1 MAINTTN
8 SFSGPFLT
16 NGATKV
22 FPFTFTA
29 PSAAE
34 VSVLLRAANGVETAG
49 AGFVVTV
56 NPNGGGSVTFA
67 VAPAAGSQLL
77 ILLNPYFTQQIEF
90 ENGSAWL
97 AEPVNEQADR
107 SALRDQ
113 VLKRDIGRAL
123 LVPVGTPGAVMP
135 SLQSIRGKFLSV
147 NADDEFYGADGTGA
161 DGAMRSDLAST
172 TAGKG
177 AALVARED
185 GESVETSLTAIEGSL
200 GGIVALGQFN
210 RLLSKLDSDSA
221 DANVVIL
228 SDSTGDA
235 VDEWPYLLFGGRVAN
250 AYPAWTIKIRYWVGA
265 AYAAAV
271 TLQNGT
277 GVHTLTVYA
286 GAIAGT
292 VASRFAGED
301 FAAGVSAPNPD
312 VVILSYGHN
321 GDIQGLG
328 PYTSATIRQL
338 SFFNGI
344 ADRLDKDLPNV
355 PVVMIGQNPSTNNN
369 GTNPAGTDD
378 GFMRRRL
385 DLLRPLAQRHL
396 WGFINVHDAFLQ
408 AGVAL
413 ATLLL
418 DNTHPNPTGSQLWA
432 DTVWGVMRASRGAQG
447 TGGAKSPVLL
457 KAWRNFDA
465 FDTWSKGNITL
476 TEQTTAGRFQTAGES
491 ATATITDNTGLGY
504 IYTVALGAADIALV
518 RGRYVTFA
526 VWMRIPAAS
535 APNAGRIDL
544 VDGVS
549 PTATSAGATK
559 GNDFVLFTATML
571 VAPTANSLTI
581 NLYSADAGTAPNPAS
596 VVDLDRASLALG
608 VEPVDPVMA

>member
-277 GVHTLTVYA
+277 GVHTLTV
-286 GAIAGT
+286 
-292 VASRFAGED
+292 
-301 FAAGVSAPNPD
+301 
-312 VVILSYGHN
+312 L
-321 GDIQGLG
+321 
-328 PYTSATIRQL
+328 
-338 SFFNGI
+338 
-344 ADRLDKDLPNV
+344 
-355 PVVMIGQNPSTNNN
+355 
-369 GTNPAGTDD
+369 
-378 GFMRRRL
+378 RRR
-385 DLLRPLAQRHL
+385 DRRHGRKPIRRRGFRSWRVGPESRCRDPLLRPQRRYS
-396 WGFINVHDAFLQ
+396 G
-408 AGVAL
+408 AGPLYLGDDPA
-413 ATLLL
+413 A
-418 DNTHPNPTGSQLWA
+418 
-432 DTVWGVMRASRGAQG
+432 
-447 TGGAKSPVLL
+447 VLL
-457 KAWRNFDA
+457 QRDCR
-465 FDTWSKGNITL
+465 SPRQG
-476 TEQTTAGRFQTAGES
+476 S
-491 ATATITDNTGLGY
+491 AECPSRD
-504 IYTVALGAADIALV
+504 
-518 RGRYVTFA
+518 
-526 VWMRIPAAS
+526 
-535 APNAGRIDL
+535 
-544 VDGVS
+544 
-549 PTATSAGATK
+549 
-559 GNDFVLFTATML
+559 
-571 VAPTANSLTI
+571 
-581 NLYSADAGTAPNPAS
+581 
-596 VVDLDRASLALG
+596 DRA
-608 VEPVDPVMA
+608 EPVDQQQRHESRWDRRRFHAPAPRSSPPPGAAPPVGLHQRSRRLSSGGRGAGDAAARQHASQSDGVAAVGRHGLGRHARKPGCAGHRRCEKPCPSQGMAQLRRFRHLVEGQYHAHRADDGRALPDRGRVRDGNHHR